1 MTTKSGIGRR
11 KTSSFFIVLFAFLI
25 IYSLLF
31 VGLLVWAMISSFKT
45 PRDFQTN
52 PVGLPEK
59 IVNNFAEAIK
69 LYKIQVGG
77 VKGRPLYAMFP
88 QMLYN
93 SVLYSVGCALFNTV
107 VTCLTAYCC
116 ARYKYR
122 MSKIVYAVVLITMTI
137 PIVGSLPSQIQ
148 VAQTLR
154 IYNTVWG
161 MWLQSATFLGLYFLV
176 FYETFASLPNSF
188 FEAARIDGAGDFSLI
203 FRIALPLAKNV
214 FFTIF
219 LLNFI
224 TYWNDYQTPLLFL
237 KSMPVLSY
245 GLYLITQ
252 SNAYVPMIMAAATVV
267 LAPVVL
273 IFIFANKK
281 LMGNLTVG
289 GVKG

>member
-1 MTTKSGIGRR
+1 MTKKSGAGRG
-11 KTSSFFIVLFAFLI
+11 KTSPFFIVLFVFLI
-25 IYSLLF
+25 IYSLLL
-31 VGLLVWAMISSFKT
+31 VGLLVWATISSFKT

-77 VKGRPLYAMFP
+77 VKGRPRYDMFP

-122 MSKIVYAVVLITMTI
+122 LSKIVYAVVLITMTI

-188 FEAARIDGAGDFSLI
+188 FEAARIDGAGDFTLI

-267 LAPVVL
+267 LAPVII

-289 GVKG
+289 GIKG

>member
-1 MTTKSGIGRR
+1 MTKKSGAGRGR
-11 KTSSFFIVLFAFLI
+11 TSPIFVVLFIFLA
-25 IYSLLF
+25 IYSLILI
-31 VGLLVWAMISSFKT
+31 GLLVWAMISAFKT

-93 SVLYSVGCALFNTV
+93 SVLYSVGCALFNTIV
-107 VTCLTAYCC
+107 ICLTAYCC

-122 MSKIVYAVVLITMTI
+122 LSKIVYAVVLVTMTI

-148 VAQTLR
+148 VSQALG
-154 IYNTVWG
+154 IYNKIWG
-161 MWLQSATFLGLYFLV
+161 MWLQSASFLGLYFLV

-188 FEAARIDGAGDFSLI
+188 FEAARIDGADDLSLI

-214 FFTIF
+214 FLTIF

-267 LAPVVL
+267 LAPVII

-281 LMGNLTVG
+281 LMGKLTIG
-289 GVKG
+289 GIKG

>member
-1 MTTKSGIGRR
+1 M
-11 KTSSFFIVLFAFLI
+11 L
-25 IYSLLF
+25 
-31 VGLLVWAMISSFKT
+31 VGLLVWAMISSLKA

-77 VKGRPLYAMFP
+77 IKGQPLYAMFP

-93 SVLYSVGCALFNTV
+93 SVMYSVGCALINTA
-107 VTCLTAYCC
+107 VTCITAYCC
-116 ARYKYR
+116 ARYKFNLSR
-122 MSKIVYAVVLITMTI
+122 IVYVVVLVTMTI

-148 VAQTLR
+148 VAQGLH
-154 IYNTVWG
+154 IYNTIWG
-161 MWLQSATFLGLYFLV
+161 VWLQSASFLGLYFLV

-188 FEAARIDGAGDFSLI
+188 FEAARLDGAGDLSLL
-203 FRIALPLAKNV
+203 FRIALPLAGNV
-214 FFTIF
+214 FLTIF

-252 SNAYVPMIMAAATVV
+252 SNAYVPMIMSAATVV
-267 LAPVVL
+267 LVPVIV